1 MSKGRV
7 TDDAPRAVNKGPVA
21 PGRLWG
27 NAIAARMD
35 YSQMRVLTWRVRANE
50 QSQKILPPLADITD
64 CWDAVLPGTAS
75 SF

>member
-35 YSQMRVLTWRVRANE
+35 YSQMRVLTWRVHANE
-50 QSQKILPPLADITD
+50 QSQDILPPLTDIADRWGD
-64 CWDAVLPGTAS
+64 VQPGTES
-75 SF
+75 